1 MAMAGRVW
9 HVAGPAPGVPD
20 VLVTD
25 RRAALAWPAQH
36 ARRLVVL
43 TEGVGAMVPAVRER
57 IREQGQRPGHSLV
70 VRDGG
75 RSRAAGGGM
84 CAEVL
89 HGRRPGDAHGVTL
102 EVADG
107 AGRPGPW

>member
-57 IREQGQRPGHSLV
+57 IREQWGNAPV
-70 VRDGG
+70 I
-75 RSRAAGGGM
+75 RSWYGM
-84 CAEVL
+84 V
-89 HGRRPGDAHGVTL
+89 DV
-102 EVADG
+102 
-107 AGRPGPW
+107 PGPLAVECVRRCSTVGAPATPTA